1 MDRDEKM
8 IYINPIAL
16 EEYEKIFE
24 LLRSRINVLNTSV
37 FLLKEKLN
45 AGDFQKVNYINKI
58 NIEIEKIRL
67 LLDNVQEI
75 HNNNMQT

>member
-75 HNNNMQT
+75 HNNNSQT

>member
-75 HNNNMQT
+75 HNNNLQT